1 MKYGISF
8 LGALVMLAAVACRA
22 TTVSVAPDCR
32 DFTTGS
38 TEICVT
44 GSSRYYGFEGGVWA
58 GRGDKDTTYDSL
70 GAFPA
75 AFRHDRLRG
84 RVVGRNR
91 EDLMSVHQARAVA
104 GIIGI

>member
-44 GSSRYYGFEGGVWA
+44 GSSRYYGFESGFWA
-58 GRGDKDTTYDSL
+58 VRGDNHTKYDPL
-70 GAFPA
+70 GALSSA
-75 AFRHDRLRG
+75 LRHDGPRG
-84 RVVGRNR
+84 RVVARIRHG
-91 EDLMSVHQARAVA
+91 LLSFYQA
-104 GIIGI
+104 G